1 MRSLILSSLL
11 IITFVFFIT
20 NGCFLEENQKPDP
33 YAWDFGSVKEGTLLK
48 HVFILRNESKTTL
61 VINKL
66 QTSCGC
72 TASTASHNEIPQGQA
87 SKVEVS
93 FNTKG
98 YSGKVKQFVY
108 VHTNDS
114 GKPIIKLT
122 VSAEI
127 MKKGGS

>member
-1 MRSLILSSLL
+1 MRSLILSGLF
-11 IITFVFFIT
+11 IITFVFFIA

-33 YAWDFGSVKEGTLLK
+33 YTWDFGSVKEGTLLK
-48 HVFILRNESKTTL
+48 HVFILRNESKNTL

-72 TASTASHNEIPQGQA
+72 AVSTASHNEIPQGQA
-87 SKVEVS
+87 SKVEVT

-98 YSGKVKQFVY
+98 YSGGVKQFVY
-108 VHTNDS
+108 VHTNDPK
-114 GKPIIKLT
+114 KPIIKLT

-127 MKKGGS
+127 VKKRR